1 MKMCKKII
9 VALLIV
15 MSVSLVAN
23 ADNLVILHTNDTHS
37 QIDPTDKDKGGV
49 LRRKA
54 LIDSVRGVNNNVLL
68 VDAGDAVQGTVYFNL
83 FKGEVEQQMM
93 NIMGYDLCII
103 GNHEFD
109 NGIEGLKSMVD
120 MSAAQTLST
129 NYLFE
134 DSLLRNKIA
143 PYIIKCI

>member
-1 MKMCKKII
+1 MKRILSLFVMLMVV
-9 VALLIV
+9 VAAF
-15 MSVSLVAN
+15 SESR
-23 ADNLVILHTNDTHS
+23 LVILHTNDTHS

-54 LIDSVRGVNNNVLL
+54 LVDSVRGVNKNVLL

-93 NIMGYDLCII
+93 NIMGYDLRII

-109 NGIEGLKSMVD
+109 NGIEGLKSMVE
-120 MSAAQTLST
+120 MSKAQTLST

-143 PYIIKCI
+143 PYIIKCIG